1 MAHTQSRPSH
11 MEDWVI
17 YIYTV
22 VYNIHEAVRA
32 GHPAYSSLIRNNQF
46 KCLFYCVKLGL
57 LLPPVLHIHSHKL
70 WWHPDCLQ
78 WAGGLHWISSGRPSE
93 WTPKAPIW
101 PVYIYNGHT
110 AVSGGCLKECQ
121 HYEKLI
127 ISYLLFTYLKMGRW
141 DVEMTRPK
149 NHSIRISFPPK

>member
-1 MAHTQSRPSH
+1 MNSHGNSTKHENSRHLSKLKFPENPLTCTSCQTAKKKSGLYLTRFSLTKRWYVAHTQSRPSH

-22 VYNIHEAVRA
+22 VYIIHEAVRA

-57 LLPPVLHIHSHKL
+57 LLPPVLHIYSHKL

-78 WAGGLHWISSGRPSE
+78 WAGGLH
-93 WTPKAPIW
+93 
-101 PVYIYNGHT
+101 
-110 AVSGGCLKECQ
+110 
-121 HYEKLI
+121 
-127 ISYLLFTYLKMGRW
+127 
-141 DVEMTRPK
+141 
-149 NHSIRISFPPK
+149 